1 MIVFRWLLPL
11 LAAVLTLPALA
22 TTPKPEPKP
31 APAQT
36 QQQTQHQAQKQA
48 QLQQQRQSA
57 QAAAAAT
64 ATAAP
69 VQTVDARTS
78 SQASSSSG
86 GNSLEVSEFN
96 PRQSPGIAQG
106 SFAIQGCGAAANA
119 GGSNVGGAAF
129 LGVGFTTPQCYDF
142 MLAQAFAAAGAW
154 SAACEVLNASPA
166 GKRAARRGVR
176 LPECSG
182 PAAPVVPAAL
192 PAEIVVKVEDQGGVK
207 CEERVDKAF
216 KQCVSK

>member
-22 TTPKPEPKP
+22 TTPKPEPTP
-31 APAQT
+31 VSAQA
-36 QQQTQHQAQKQA
+36 QRQAQKQA
-48 QLQQQRQSA
+48 QLQQQRQTA

-64 ATAAP
+64 ATASP

-96 PRQSPGIAQG
+96 PRQSPAIAQG

-142 MLAQAFAAAGAW
+142 MLAQAYAAAGAW

-166 GKRAARRGVR
+166 GKRAARRGVA
-176 LPECSG
+176 LPQCSPPAP
-182 PAAPVVPAAL
+182 PAAPAPI
-192 PAEIVVKVEDQGGVK
+192 PAEITVKVDDGGKACED
-207 CEERVDKAF
+207 RVDKAF
-216 KQCVSK
+216 KQCVAK